1 MNINLFL
8 SICLGKTIIFAIKLL
23 KIGGGSAAPG
33 YYALKLYPDLVSQ
46 LAKQIPKTIV
56 ITGTNGKTTTAR
68 LLSQFAETEKLRIV
82 KNATGS
88 NLERGIASALI
99 SAYHLRGGKL
109 DIDLAILELDEA
121 AFNTVIPKLN
131 PDLIIFLNVFRDQ
144 LDRYGEV
151 DSIVKKWEATLK
163 NVNKNCTLLINGDDL
178 NLLGMKKQFKGKT
191 FTFGVENYKIR
202 GEVNF
207 KKIGDEKLDLE
218 AKNVNLLGLDGVKF
232 ELDEKDGLWH
242 FLLPVPGIYHV
253 YDFLAAY
260 IAALKLGIE
269 RKSIIKALQTFS
281 PAFGRVEKFQIT
293 PSNEAYIF
301 LIKNPVGA
309 NQVFEV
315 LKGELKPK
323 DILLLALNDKF
334 ADGTDVSWIWDAE
347 FEKLKVQ
354 SEKLKI
360 IVSGT
365 RADDLSLR
373 LKYADF
379 EPEPIIIEN
388 NLQTALQEAKKGLEG
403 RLFILPTYTALLEL
417 QKILANSGLKK
428 EYWKEGE
435 IKN

>member
-1 MNINLFL
+1 MSINLFL
-8 SICLGKTIIFAIKLL
+8 SICLGKIIIFATKLFKL
-23 KIGGGSAAPG
+23 GGGSAAPG
-33 YYALKLYPDLVSQ
+33 YYALKLYPNLVTK
-46 LAKQIPKTIV
+46 LAQQIPKTVV

-68 LLSQFAETEKLRIV
+68 LLSQFAEVENLRIL

-88 NLERGIASALI
+88 NLERGVASALI
-99 SAYHLRGGKL
+99 ANFNLLKGRVR
-109 DIDLAILELDEA
+109 DIDLAIFELDEA
-121 AFNTVIPKLN
+121 AFNNVIPKLS

-151 DSIVKKWEATLK
+151 DSIVKKWEVTL
-163 NVNKNCTLLINGDDL
+163 NNISKNCMLLINGDDR
-178 NLLGMKKQFKGKT
+178 NLLQMKKSFKGKT

-207 KKIGDEKLDLE
+207 KNIGDEKLDLE

-232 ELDEKDGLWH
+232 ELNEKDGLWH
-242 FLLPVPGIYHV
+242 FLLPVPGIYHI

-260 IAALKLGIE
+260 IAASKLGIE
-269 RKSIIKALQTFS
+269 RKSIIQALRTFS
-281 PAFGRVEKFQIT
+281 PAFGRVEKFKLT

-309 NQVFEV
+309 SQVFEV
-315 LKGELKPK
+315 IKGEVKPN
-323 DILLLALNDKF
+323 DRLLIALNDNF
-334 ADGTDVSWIWDAE
+334 ADGTDVSWIWDSE

-365 RADDLSLR
+365 RAEDLSVR

-379 EPEPIIIEN
+379 ESEPIIIEN
-388 NLQTALQEAKKGLEG
+388 DLQSALKEAKDGLEG

-417 QKILANSGLKK
+417 QKILAKSGLKK
-428 EYWKEGE
+428 EYWREG
-435 IKN
+435 